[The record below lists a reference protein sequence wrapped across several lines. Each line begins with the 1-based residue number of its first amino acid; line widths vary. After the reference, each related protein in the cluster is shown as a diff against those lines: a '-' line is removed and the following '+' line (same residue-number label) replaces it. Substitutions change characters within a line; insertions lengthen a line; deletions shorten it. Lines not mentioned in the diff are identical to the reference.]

1 MRYLYVP
8 ETITLKRLETDEPM
22 TALNKKTGKPEPV
35 TIKFHDF
42 LVGTLLKDQ
51 KFGVSA
57 VTIMHA
63 IDIRDKVKLAKEE
76 SYVDIPDEAGTI
88 LKEAAKAPSIP
99 FNTEIA
105 IQLGPFLKAVLGIL
119 DELPEEPKEE
129 KPKKNKK

>member
-1 MRYLYVP
+1 MSFLYVP

-63 IDIRDKVKLAKEE
+63 IDIRDKVKSAKEE
-76 SYVDIPDEAGTI
+76 TYVEIPDEAGVL
-88 LKEAAKAPSIP
+88 LKESAKSPSIP
-99 FNTEIA
+99 FNPEIA
-105 IQLGPFLKAVLGIL
+105 IQLGPFLKSVLEIRE
-119 DELPEEPKEE
+119 DLPEEEPNAK
-129 KPKKNKK
+129 KKNK